1 LIDKDGDHMFQYLE
15 QVEAFFHE
23 RRALGIK
30 PGLERMYA
38 LLNAQHN
45 PQQKLKAVHIAG
57 TNGKGSTLTYIKA
70 TLMENKYRVGVF
82 TSPSLTGL
90 TGHILIN
97 DLPIK
102 EEQYLELFNQLLP
115 SIREL
120 DLNGMHATEFE
131 IMTAIAFMYFSE
143 QVDIAII
150 EAGMGG
156 REDSTNCIQPVV
168 SIITNIAKDHA
179 SFLGDSLEEIAHH
192 KAGIIKENIPVV
204 VGGVDP
210 TCLSII
216 DVEAKSKKST
226 RYLLD
231 RDFFYTIKSIS
242 ENSQLFDWSYKDL
255 TYSIE
260 IGLRGNHQVEN
271 AATALMALQVIER
284 SGFELDWNKASTAFR
299 YASFPGRFEKVSD
312 NPEIILDGAH
322 NPNGMEAFIHTVN
335 QFYSN
340 KHKHLIFA
348 GFKDKE
354 LQEMICMAL
363 PHFDS
368 IALSTFDHP
377 RAADA
382 EHLANTVQTVSIRIV
397 DWLDELNEIKNG
409 NDSYFFAG
417 SLHFIGMVRD
427 YLKQKSL

>member
-1 LIDKDGDHMFQYLE
+1 MFQYLE
-15 QVEAFFHE
+15 QVEAFLHE
-23 RRALGIK
+23 RRTLGIK

-38 LLNAQHN
+38 LLDAQHN
-45 PQQKLKAVHIAG
+45 PQKKLKAVHIAG

-70 TLMENKYRVGVF
+70 ALMENNYRVGVF
-82 TSPSLTGL
+82 SSPSLTGL
-90 TGHILIN
+90 TGHMIIDN
-97 DLPIK
+97 LPI
-102 EEQYLELFNQLLP
+102 EEERFLVLFNQLLP

-131 IMTAIAFMYFSE
+131 IITAIAFMHFSE
-143 QVDIAII
+143 HVDIAVI

-156 REDSTNCIQPVV
+156 KEDSTNCIQPVV

-179 SFLGDSLEEIAHH
+179 SFLGNSLEEIAHH

-204 VGGVDP
+204 VGRVDP

-216 DVEAKSKKST
+216 NMEAKSKTSA

-231 RDFFYTIKSIS
+231 SDFFYMINSIS

-260 IGLRGNHQVEN
+260 IGMRGNHQVEN

-284 SGFELDWNKASTAFR
+284 SGFELDWNKVSTAFR
-299 YASFPGRFEKVSD
+299 YASFPGRFEKVSE
-312 NPEIILDGAH
+312 NPEIIIDGAH

-335 QFYSN
+335 QIYSN
-340 KHKHLIFA
+340 KQKHLIFA

-354 LQEMICMAL
+354 LEDMIRLAL

-368 IALSTFDHP
+368 IALSTFDHT

-382 EHLANTVQTVSIRIV
+382 EKLANVVQTDSIRIV
-397 DWLDELNEIKNG
+397 DWMDELNEIKNG
-409 NDSYFFAG
+409 KDSYFFAG
-417 SLHFIGMVRD
+417 SLHFIGMVRG
-427 YLKQKSL
+427 YLNKKSL